1 MGCVHAQSQNQR
13 SSFLP
18 TVHCSC
24 WLKSNFKAYASKL
37 CQSMLNYAQP
47 KTVPGLY
54 KEGKTPGYYSNEIF
68 KHFLQSCG
76 SIVQRNKFIRNW
88 FQYNKLPSFLP
99 SLGIVVFTIIQG
111 YIQISPCMKPLVC
124 MQGMNLLLWSVNSS
138 TSNHA
143 FLNHSDRTDI
153 WRKHFCCLV
162 INNDS
167 VPTLTPSECTLLL
180 NLPGCTKKIVPIGVS
195 SDMYARK
202 RFWKEGFVP
211 S

>member
-1 MGCVHAQSQNQR
+1 L
-13 SSFLP
+13 F
-18 TVHCSC
+18 
-24 WLKSNFKAYASKL
+24 
-37 CQSMLNYAQP
+37 
-47 KTVPGLY
+47 
-54 KEGKTPGYYSNEIF
+54 
-68 KHFLQSCG
+68 
-76 SIVQRNKFIRNW
+76 
-88 FQYNKLPSFLP
+88 
-99 SLGIVVFTIIQG
+99 VFTIIQG
-111 YIQISPCMKPLVC
+111 YIQISPHMKPLVVC

-143 FLNHSDRTDI
+143 FFNQSDRTEI

-202 RFWKEGFVP
+202 RLGFERKGLFLLNKERELLCVRIERVGHCLG
-211 S
+211 SKLS

>member
-1 MGCVHAQSQNQR
+1 
-13 SSFLP
+13 L
-18 TVHCSC
+18 
-24 WLKSNFKAYASKL
+24 W
-37 CQSMLNYAQP
+37 
-47 KTVPGLY
+47 
-54 KEGKTPGYYSNEIF
+54 E
-68 KHFLQSCG
+68 
-76 SIVQRNKFIRNW
+76 IVQRNKFIRNW
-88 FQYNKLPSFLP
+88 FPYNKLPSLD
-99 SLGIVVFTIIQG
+99 IVVSTIIQG
-111 YIQISPCMKPLVC
+111 YIQISPHMKPLVVC

-143 FLNHSDRTDI
+143 FFNHSDRTEI

-211 S
+211 P

>member
-1 MGCVHAQSQNQR
+1 MCTHKVRIRDHLFCQQCIVLVDWRAILKHTHQSFVNPCSIMHNQKQFLVFTKR
-13 SSFLP
+13 AKLQDITVMKYSSTF
-18 TVHCSC
+18 
-24 WLKSNFKAYASKL
+24 SNLVGA
-37 CQSMLNYAQP
+37 
-47 KTVPGLY
+47 LY
-54 KEGKTPGYYSNEIF
+54 RETNLSEID
-68 KHFLQSCG
+68 S
-76 SIVQRNKFIRNW
+76 SIINF
-88 FQYNKLPSFLP
+88 LPSFLP

-111 YIQISPCMKPLVC
+111 YIQISPRMKPLVC

-143 FLNHSDRTDI
+143 FLNHSDRTEI